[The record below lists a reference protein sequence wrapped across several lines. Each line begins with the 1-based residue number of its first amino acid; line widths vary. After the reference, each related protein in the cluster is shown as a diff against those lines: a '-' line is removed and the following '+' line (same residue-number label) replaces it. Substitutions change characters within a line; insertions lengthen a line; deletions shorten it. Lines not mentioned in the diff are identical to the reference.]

1 MSATQ
6 SAALWQRKP
15 ALAAMPGPRLRV
27 RRCIIRVFRPR
38 RVDGLPVLVNHQW
51 GRRCRSESRRAC
63 KFKTVEA
70 QHHCRIACPSAPSE
84 HAPFSTVVVVQ

>member
-15 ALAAMPGPRLRV
+15 TLAAMPGPRLRV
-27 RRCIIRVFRPR
+27 RRLIVRVFRPR
-38 RVDGLPVLVNHQW
+38 QVDRLPVLVDRQW

-63 KFKTVEA
+63 K
-70 QHHCRIACPSAPSE
+70 PSRLSSCNERADD
-84 HAPFSTVVVVQ
+84 STDTE